1 MQNDDVFKEEN
12 SGFSLSHTHT
22 KRTSGSRYLAALF
35 LGLSLF
41 SLLAC
46 SVSPNCSSASLSSAC
61 TALPNPTM
69 AAHPPAKTPTAPPPP
84 PGNNGKQG
92 KNLSKPA
99 TPIPT
104 LSDEQLVTNV
114 VIHYK
119 DLVLHGSVSTYH
131 KAYNLMDV
139 SLRNKE
145 TYDKFVKDPNFTLNK
160 GCLSVGQVKV
170 TQKDSQTWDG
180 SILIQ
185 QVSCV
190 DATVLVTFSWHFTV
204 SMVNGL
210 PEIIQIGLY
219 PTGSGN

>member
-1 MQNDDVFKEEN
+1 MQNNDVFKEEK
-12 SGFSLSHTHT
+12 SGSSLSHTHT
-22 KRTSGSRYLAALF
+22 GRTSRSRYLAALL
-35 LGLSLF
+35 LGLCLC

-46 SVSPNCSSASLSSAC
+46 SASLNCSSGSLSSAC
-61 TALPNPTM
+61 TALPNPTT
-69 AAHPPAKTPTAPPPP
+69 AAHQPAKTPTAPPPP
-84 PGNNGKQG
+84 PGNDGKQG

-99 TPIPT
+99 TSIPT
-104 LSDEQLVTNV
+104 LSDEQIVTNV
-114 VIHYK
+114 VVHFK
-119 DLVLHGSVSTYH
+119 DLVLHGSVSSYY

-139 SLRNKE
+139 TLRSKE
-145 TYDKFVKDPNFTLNK
+145 SFDKFVKDPNFTLNK

-204 SMVNGL
+204 SMANGF
-210 PEIIQIGLY
+210 PEIIHIGLY
-219 PTGSGN
+219 PTGLGN